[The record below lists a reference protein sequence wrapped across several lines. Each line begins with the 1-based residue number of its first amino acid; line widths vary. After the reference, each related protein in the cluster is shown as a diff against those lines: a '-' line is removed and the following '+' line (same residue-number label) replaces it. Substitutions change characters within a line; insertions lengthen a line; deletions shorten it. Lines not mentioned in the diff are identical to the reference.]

1 MYSPVSDRPAASD
14 RSTVAPGAAAI
25 AGAACPRP
33 DASLAARE
41 RVDASNGPVELR
53 AAARDAWAT
62 ASPRA
67 KARAALELGALA
79 ASGGA
84 TPDPRRAFA
93 PALQP
98 GRPERPL
105 RVHPRDVP
113 ARGAGSPTGR
123 AALLHSIAH
132 IEFNAIDLALDAVWR
147 FDGLPTQWYLDWASV
162 ASEEALHFG
171 LLADA
176 LERRGH
182 AYGDF
187 DAHDGLWE
195 MAIRTCDDVLARIA
209 LVPRVAEARGLD
221 VTPLIQRKL
230 AAAGDLEAVA
240 ILQRILDDEVGH
252 VALGNRWYR
261 HLCERAGLDP
271 EAAWDGLAARYGASP
286 PRPPFNVPARLRAGF
301 TEAELARWS

>member
-1 MYSPVSDRPAASD
+1 VYSPVSDRSAAPDRPTDVPGAGPARRDASTGPRGRAD
-14 RSTVAPGAAAI
+14 RSAVPI
-25 AGAACPRP
+25 
-33 DASLAARE
+33 
-41 RVDASNGPVELR
+41 ELR
-53 AAARDAWAT
+53 AAAREAWET

-79 ASGGA
+79 ANGGA
-84 TPDPRRAFA
+84 VPDPQRGFA
-93 PALQP
+93 PVLQP

-147 FDGLPTQWYLDWASV
+147 FDGLPSQWYLDWASV

-195 MAIRTCDDVLARIA
+195 MAVRTCDDVLARIA

-271 EAAWDGLAARYGASP
+271 EAAWDDLAARYGASP
-286 PRPPFNVPARLRAGF
+286 PRPPFNVAARLRAGF
-301 TEAELARWS
+301 TEAELARWG